1 MTYSMIIQKNLYDPE
16 YINGLQTWQQ
26 VTEKLRS
33 GLPTGTKSVHIY
45 KFSSNN
51 KTIGSCIVTMANI
64 VKVANTLRDKQALY

>member
-33 GLPTGTKSVHIY
+33 GLPHGTTAVNIY